1 MSTIRSD
8 EETGSRAVDESG
20 LQARAIT
27 VVAGGQTILR
37 DASLTVTVGEL
48 IGLIGASGSGKSTL
62 LRALA
67 GVTQPTAGSVML
79 DGHPV
84 RLRSTDVGYVPFGT
98 LLHGKLTLREA
109 LDYAA
114 QLRLP
119 PGTSSAVRDARVDEV
134 LEELDLG
141 DRADTMVESLSDGQR
156 RRAACG
162 AELVGHP
169 PVLLLDE
176 PATGLDAVLEARMMR
191 MLRRLADDGRG
202 VLVAT
207 HATSSIGLCDRV
219 AVVAPGGELRF
230 VGPPAEMLERFGVS
244 SYDEVYEALDLE
256 AQHTPHAADEVFPEA
271 LPGPGTSPPRQ
282 ELPPLLGQVA
292 VLASRYARCT
302 LRDRRSL
309 GLLIGQAPVIGL
321 AIGLALPADVL
332 GVPSIGVYYRVMLCF
347 MLVTGS
353 IWLGLTASCR
363 EIVKERPIVE
373 RETSVGVRFDAYMLS
388 KCAVLFPLVVA
399 QVVLLVITAL
409 MVQPLGASSTAVLQL
424 LLACIVCA
432 WAAAAMGLWL
442 SAAVK
447 TPDQA
452 SSAVPLIVIPQLL
465 LAGAVIPYAAMIAP
479 MKLVANVMI
488 ARWALTGMGSAIGLD
503 QTLSSDVA
511 AVTGLDVGFY
521 ETPVFVCLG
530 VLVSATLL
538 MLSAAG
544 LTLDRSL
551 RR

>member
-1 MSTIRSD
+1 VSTIRPD
-8 EETGSRAVDESG
+8 EETRVHAVDESG

-27 VVAGGQTILR
+27 VLAGGQAILR
-37 DASLTVTVGEL
+37 GASLTVPVGEL

-67 GVTQPTAGSVML
+67 GVTQPTAGSVVL

-109 LDYAA
+109 LWYAA
-114 QLRLP
+114 RLRLP
-119 PGTSSAVRDARVDEV
+119 PGTTAVVLAARVEEV
-134 LEELDLG
+134 LAELDLA
-141 DRADTMVESLSDGQR
+141 DRAETMVESLSDGQR

-219 AVVAPGGELRF
+219 AVMAPGGELRF
-230 VGPPAEMLERFGVS
+230 IGSPAQMLERFGVS

-256 AQHTPHAADEVFPEA
+256 AQLVPQLIDELVPDA
-271 LPGPGTSPPRQ
+271 MPGPAAPPPRQ
-282 ELPPLLGQVA
+282 ALPPLLGQVA
-292 VLASRYARCT
+292 ALASRYARCT
-302 LRDRRSL
+302 VRDRRSL
-309 GLLIGQAPVIGL
+309 ALLVGQAPVIGL
-321 AIGLALPADVL
+321 AIGLALPANVL
-332 GVPSIGVYYRVMLCF
+332 DTPSIGVYYRVMLCF

-373 RETSVGVRFDAYMLS
+373 RETSAGVRFDAYMLS

-399 QVVLLVITAL
+399 QVVLLVVTAL
-409 MVQPLGASSTAVLQL
+409 VVQPLGGGPDVVLQL
-424 LLACIVCA
+424 IGACVVCA

-442 SAAVK
+442 SAAVQ

-452 SSAVPLIVIPQLL
+452 SSSVPLIVIPQML

-479 MKLVANVMI
+479 MKLISNFMI
-488 ARWALTGMGSAIGLD
+488 ARWALTGMGSAIDLD
-503 QTLSSDVA
+503 QALSADVA
-511 AVTGLDVGFY
+511 AVTGFDVEFY

-530 VLVSATLL
+530 VLVSAALL

>member
-8 EETGSRAVDESG
+8 EETGVRAVDESG

-27 VVAGGQTILR
+27 VVAEGQTILR
-37 DASLTVTVGEL
+37 GASLTIGVGEL
-48 IGLIGASGSGKSTL
+48 VGLIGASGSGKSTL
-62 LRALA
+62 LRVLA
-67 GVTQPTAGSVML
+67 GVTLPTAGSVML

-98 LLHGKLTLREA
+98 LLHGKLTLHEA
-109 LDYAA
+109 LEYAA

-119 PGTSSAVRDARVDEV
+119 PGTSRADLDARVEEV

-141 DRADTMVESLSDGQR
+141 DRADTMVQSLSDGQR

-176 PATGLDAVLEARMMR
+176 PASGLDAVLEARMMR

-219 AVVAPGGELRF
+219 AVMAPGGELRF
-230 VGPPAEMLERFGVS
+230 VGTPAEMLERFGVS
-244 SYDEVYEALDLE
+244 GYDEVYEALDLE
-256 AQHTPHAADEVFPEA
+256 ARQTPHAVDGA
-271 LPGPGTSPPRQ
+271 LPETLPAAPPPRQ
-282 ELPPLLGQVA
+282 ELPPLAGQVA

-309 GLLIGQAPVIGL
+309 ALLVGQAPVIGL
-321 AIGLALPADVL
+321 AIGLALPAGVL
-332 GVPSIGVYYRVMLCF
+332 DVPSIGVYYRVMLCF

-388 KCAVLFPLVVA
+388 KCAVLFPVVVA

-409 MVQPLGASSTAVLQL
+409 VVQPLGASSTAVLQL
-424 LLACIVCA
+424 LVACIVCA

-452 SSAVPLIVIPQLL
+452 SSSVPLIVIPQLL

-479 MKLVANVMI
+479 MKLIANVMI

-503 QTLSSDVA
+503 QALSSDVA
-511 AVTGLDVGFY
+511 AVTGYDTAFY
-521 ETPVFVCLG
+521 ETPVLVCLG